1 MSWRDI
7 KPKAWETNTDY
18 FVKKKKKIIICLRY
32 KVRKPNSGKVDFILT
47 SAKSSV
53 DEGIWR
59 IRIIFTDIQA
69 NWI

>member
-18 FVKKKKKIIICLRY
+18 FVKKKIIICLRY